1 MQADLRR
8 QQACCAKLTDKKR
21 SVKLKQNGQRKIQ
34 IYEKGETQMKKTSR
48 SRKLM
53 KSVVLSLA
61 LAAVGFAGA
70 FAAPADA
77 NAAAV
82 MASQMKNSS
91 ITELTN
97 DTRVFKVDKK
107 IQTKMVRFQ
116 NRYGIEVAGHLYLP
130 EHFDANKKYSA
141 IVFSGPFGAVKEQS
155 SGLYAQEMAKRGFVT
170 VAFDCSFTGESGG
183 NVHDVASPDIFTEDF
198 HAAVDF
204 VGLLPFVDKERVGA
218 MGICGLG
225 GIAVTAAINDVRIKA
240 VATSALYNMNDSIRN
255 HYKGDYYTPAQ
266 RETVKGYLAEMRW
279 KEAELGKTL
288 PGYHEVA
295 IGADG
300 KAVHATGEGVTLL
313 PNKLPEGADPVT
325 TDFFNYYKGRAFHPR
340 AINSNGI
347 WSSTTPYGFFDFD
360 LMAHV
365 EELSPRPLLLIT
377 GDKAHSRYHSE
388 NVYERAKEPK
398 ELIVMPGATH
408 CDLYDIYEKIPF
420 ERLDGFFTK
429 HLGK

>member
-1 MQADLRR
+1 
-8 QQACCAKLTDKKR
+8 
-21 SVKLKQNGQRKIQ
+21 
-34 IYEKGETQMKKTSR
+34 MKKTSR
-48 SRKLM
+48 TRKLM

-61 LAAVGFAGA
+61 LAAVGFAGAA

-225 GIAVTAAINDVRIKA
+225 GMAVTAAINDVRIKA

-266 RETVKGYLAEMRW
+266 RETVKGYLAEMITILRPS
-279 KEAELGKTL
+279 GK
-288 PGYHEVA
+288 P
-295 IGADG
+295 
-300 KAVHATGEGVTLL
+300 
-313 PNKLPEGADPVT
+313 
-325 TDFFNYYKGRAFHPR
+325 
-340 AINSNGI
+340 
-347 WSSTTPYGFFDFD
+347 
-360 LMAHV
+360 
-365 EELSPRPLLLIT
+365 
-377 GDKAHSRYHSE
+377 
-388 NVYERAKEPK
+388 
-398 ELIVMPGATH
+398 
-408 CDLYDIYEKIPF
+408 
-420 ERLDGFFTK
+420 
-429 HLGK
+429 

>member
-1 MQADLRR
+1 
-8 QQACCAKLTDKKR
+8 
-21 SVKLKQNGQRKIQ
+21 
-34 IYEKGETQMKKTSR
+34 MKKSSR
-48 SRKLM
+48 TRKLM
-53 KSVVLSLA
+53 KSLVLSLA

-70 FAAPADA
+70 AFAAPSDA

-225 GIAVTAAINDVRIKA
+225 GMAVTAAINDVRIKA

-266 RETVKGYLAEMRW
+266 RETVKGYLAEMR
-279 KEAELGKTL
+279 
-288 PGYHEVA
+288 
-295 IGADG
+295 
-300 KAVHATGEGVTLL
+300 
-313 PNKLPEGADPVT
+313 
-325 TDFFNYYKGRAFHPR
+325 
-340 AINSNGI
+340 
-347 WSSTTPYGFFDFD
+347 
-360 LMAHV
+360 
-365 EELSPRPLLLIT
+365 
-377 GDKAHSRYHSE
+377 
-388 NVYERAKEPK
+388 
-398 ELIVMPGATH
+398 
-408 CDLYDIYEKIPF
+408 
-420 ERLDGFFTK
+420 
-429 HLGK
+429 

>member
-1 MQADLRR
+1 MIPL
-8 QQACCAKLTDKKR
+8 KL
-21 SVKLKQNGQRKIQ
+21 IQ
-34 IYEKGETQMKKTSR
+34 VYEKGETQMKKTSR
-48 SRKLM
+48 TRKLM

-61 LAAVGFAGA
+61 LAAVSFAGAA

-116 NRYGIEVAGHLYLP
+116 KP

-225 GIAVTAAINDVRIKA
+225 GMAVTAAINDVRIKA

-279 KEAELGKTL
+279 QEAELGKTL

-295 IGADG
+295 VGADG
-300 KAVHATGEGVTLL
+300 KAVLPTNCRKGQTL
-313 PNKLPEGADPVT
+313 
-325 TDFFNYYKGRAFHPR
+325 
-340 AINSNGI
+340 
-347 WSSTTPYGFFDFD
+347 
-360 LMAHV
+360 
-365 EELSPRPLLLIT
+365 
-377 GDKAHSRYHSE
+377 
-388 NVYERAKEPK
+388 
-398 ELIVMPGATH
+398 
-408 CDLYDIYEKIPF
+408 
-420 ERLDGFFTK
+420 
-429 HLGK
+429 